1 MISLAL
7 SILCSSAIF
16 LLFRK
21 FKDWKIDTFSAI
33 VINYF
38 VAGSFGLVIS
48 YSEISLEKLFFS
60 NWSSNS
66 FLLGIVFISLFY
78 VMAKTAQEM
87 GASVASIANK
97 MALII
102 PVVFAVWL
110 YGDNLNAIK
119 ISGIVLAL
127 FGIYFSSM
135 KEKKGESSNSKI
147 WILPLVIFV
156 GSGFIDTFL
165 KYTEEFYLEAGSS
178 DSKLF
183 SAMTF
188 LTAFSIGIMITI
200 IRKNKEIL
208 SRKNLISGLSLGLI
222 NYGSIYFL
230 IQAFSESKWE
240 SSIIFPINNIG
251 VVILTTFIS
260 FLYFKEEFSIL
271 NKVGV
276 LISVIALLLISLS
289 V

>member
-1 MISLAL
+1 MH
-7 SILCSSAIF
+7 
-16 LLFRK
+16 
-21 FKDWKIDTFSAI
+21 TFSAI

-38 VAGSFGLVIS
+38 VAGFFGLALS
-48 YSEISLEKLFFS
+48 YSEITFEKLFFS
-60 NWSSNS
+60 NWSPNS

-110 YGDNLNAIK
+110 YGDELNAIK
-119 ISGIVLAL
+119 ISGITLAL
-127 FGIYFSSM
+127 FGIYFSSI
-135 KEKKGESSNSKI
+135 KEKRVGKKNSKI

-165 KYTEEFYLEAGSS
+165 KYTEEFYLKEGSS

-183 SAMTF
+183 PAMTF
-188 LTAFSIGIMITI
+188 FTAFSIGILITI
-200 IRKNKEIL
+200 VRKNKEIL
-208 SRKNLISGLSLGLI
+208 ILKNILAGLSLGLI
-222 NYGSIYFL
+222 NFGSIYFL
-230 IQAFSESKWE
+230 IQAFSESQWE

-251 VVILTTFIS
+251 VVILTTIIS
-260 FLYFKEEFSIL
+260 FLYFKENFSTL

-289 V
+289 T